1 MSNKNLRIFSIDF
14 VTWQIDVY
22 NECNVLA
29 DYPCHRI
36 IENHYIVKSHWV
48 VCKIRNDV
56 L

>member
-1 MSNKNLRIFSIDF
+1 MCSIFNIDI

-22 NECNVLA
+22 QECNVLA
-29 DYPCHRI
+29 IFQCHSI

-56 L
+56 F